1 MKYAYPAVLHP
12 AKEGGYWVEFPDLD
26 GCFSQGETIDESIF
40 MAEDAASIWLCGQ
53 EDNRL
58 PAVSPSSYNYKS
70 SDPNDI
76 VTVIRIDTDEY
87 RKKSDNRAV
96 KKTLSIPNWLN
107 EKALAAHINFSAVLQ
122 DGLKRQ
128 LGITQ

>member
-1 MKYAYPAVLHP
+1 MNEAV
-12 AKEGGYWVEFPDLD
+12 K
-26 GCFSQGETIDESIF
+26 
-40 MAEDAASIWLCGQ
+40 MAEDAASIWLCDR
-53 EDNRL
+53 EDRKL
-58 PAVSPSSYNYKS
+58 PPILSDNDSYNIENPGDKVV
-70 SDPNDI
+70 NI
-76 VTVIRIDTDEY
+76 IIDTDEY
-87 RKKSDNRAV
+87 RKKNDNRTV